1 MRRSFLIALV
11 AAASLVAGQGIAQ
24 EDHTA
29 HHPAASQPAPAAPD
43 AKSGMAMGSMKD
55 MDPAAMHQMCMGVMG
70 KTTAAKSG
78 HQHSHGKN
86 GAVMGPNGKPLS
98 KAEMAKMHAQCAE
111 MMEDHHAAG
120 AEAPAPK

>member
-1 MRRSFLIALV
+1 MRRSFLIALA

-29 HHPAASQPAPAAPD
+29 HHPAATEPAPTKAD
-43 AKSGMAMGSMKD
+43 AKPGIAMGSMKD

-70 KTTAAKSG
+70 KQMANKSVHEHSREKSG
-78 HQHSHGKN
+78 I
-86 GAVMGPNGKPLS
+86 AVWPNGKPLT
-98 KAEMAKMHAQCAE
+98 KAEMAKMHARCAE